1 MFFKK
6 KTPDQP
12 ATPAVNA
19 TPTASSTASPAMAV
33 PQVAAD
39 RGKPALTPDEIK
51 KRGAAAKHVAAS
63 FGEIVTLMMRSAADK
78 SITLN
83 DLEWMVVP
91 ALQSGQF
98 AVAEAQSKDT
108 GAVMP
113 VGAVLW
119 AFVSPDVDQRLS
131 TALDQPIRLQPPEW
145 RSGDIP
151 WVIMAIGEPKLL
163 GGLLQQLSKSVFARQ
178 APKMRARGA
187 DGKVAIGRLEFN
199 ALQPS

>member
-6 KTPDQP
+6 AQSIPEAAASTDAAQTPP
-12 ATPAVNA
+12 AAAPQ
-19 TPTASSTASPAMAV
+19 ASGVQA
-33 PQVAAD
+33 
-39 RGKPALTPDEIK
+39 RPALAPDEIK
-51 KRGAAAKHVAAS
+51 KRGIAAKHVAAS
-63 FGEIVTLMMRSAADK
+63 FGEIVTLMMRSPADK

-83 DLEWMVVP
+83 DLEWMIVP
-91 ALQSGQF
+91 ALQCGQF
-98 AVAEAQSKDT
+98 AVAEAQSKET

-131 TALDQPIRLQPPEW
+131 NALDQPARLQAVEW

-151 WVIMAIGEPKLL
+151 WIVMAIGEPKLL
-163 GGLLQQLSKSVFARQ
+163 GGLLQQLSKTVFARQ

-187 DGKVAIGRLEFN
+187 DGKITVGRLELN
-199 ALQPS
+199 PSAS

>member
-1 MFFKK
+1 MFFSKK
-6 KTPDQP
+6 PTPPVAGAVEP
-12 ATPAVNA
+12 APIEAAPPAPVA
-19 TPTASSTASPAMAV
+19 SAPASSGLA
-33 PQVAAD
+33 
-39 RGKPALTPDEIK
+39 PDEIK
-51 KRGAAAKHVAAS
+51 KRANAAKHVAAS

-78 SITLN
+78 YITLQ

-98 AVAEAQSKDT
+98 AVAEAQARDT

-119 AFVSPDVDQRLS
+119 AFVSPEVDQRLS
-131 TALDQPIRLQPPEW
+131 NNLDQPTRLQPAEW

-151 WVIMAIGEPKLL
+151 WIVMAIGEPKLL
-163 GGLLQQLSKSVFARQ
+163 GGLLQQLSKSIFSRQ

-199 ALQPS
+199 APQSS

>member
-1 MFFKK
+1 MFFSKK
-6 KTPDQP
+6 PDP
-12 ATPAVNA
+12 
-19 TPTASSTASPAMAV
+19 V
-33 PQVAAD
+33 PPVAEAAAPVAA
-39 RGKPALTPDEIK
+39 PAATRATDSVRTELAPDEIK
-51 KRGAAAKHVAAS
+51 KRAMAAKHVAAS

-78 SITLN
+78 SITLQ

-91 ALQSGQF
+91 ALQTGQF

-119 AFVSPDVDQRLS
+119 AMVSPEVDQRLS
-131 TALDQPIRLQPPEW
+131 SMLDQPTRLQAAEW

-151 WVIMAIGEPKLL
+151 WIVMAIGDPKLL
-163 GGLLQQLSKSVFARQ
+163 GGLLQQLSKSVFSKQ

-187 DGKVAIGRLEFN
+187 DGKVAVGRLDFG
-199 ALQPS
+199 APAAS

>member
-1 MFFKK
+1 MFFSKK
-6 KTPDQP
+6 PDP
-12 ATPAVNA
+12 
-19 TPTASSTASPAMAV
+19 V
-33 PQVAAD
+33 PPVAEAAAPVAA
-39 RGKPALTPDEIK
+39 PAATRATDSVRTELAPDEIK
-51 KRGAAAKHVAAS
+51 KRAMAAKHVAAS

-78 SITLN
+78 SITLQ

-91 ALQSGQF
+91 ALQTGQF

-119 AFVSPDVDQRLS
+119 AMVSPEVDQRLS
-131 TALDQPIRLQPPEW
+131 SMLDQPTRLQAAEW

-151 WVIMAIGEPKLL
+151 WIVMAIGDPKLL
-163 GGLLQQLSKSVFARQ
+163 GGLLQQLSKSIFSKQ

-187 DGKVAIGRLEFN
+187 DGKVAVGRLDFG
-199 ALQPS
+199 APAAS

>member
-1 MFFKK
+1 MFFSKK
-6 KTPDQP
+6 P
-12 ATPAVNA
+12 AAPAPPAAAAAEVA
-19 TPTASSTASPAMAV
+19 QVTAAPVAPTAPEPTRPGLA
-33 PQVAAD
+33 
-39 RGKPALTPDEIK
+39 PDEIK
-51 KRGAAAKHVAAS
+51 KRANAAKHVAAS

-78 SITLN
+78 SITLQ

-98 AVAEAQSKDT
+98 AVAEAQARDT

-119 AFVSPDVDQRLS
+119 AFVSPEVDQRLS
-131 TALDQPIRLQPPEW
+131 NTLDQPTRLQPAEW

-151 WVIMAIGEPKLL
+151 WIVMAIGEPKLL
-163 GGLLQQLSKSVFARQ
+163 GGLLQQLSKSVFTRQ

-187 DGKVAIGRLEFN
+187 DGKVTIGRLEFN
-199 ALQPS
+199 APQSS

>member
-1 MFFKK
+1 MFFSKK
-6 KTPDQP
+6 PPAAPAAVTPEVAPEP
-12 ATPAVNA
+12 ASAAP
-19 TPTASSTASPAMAV
+19 
-33 PQVAAD
+33 VAAAAQEG
-39 RGKPALTPDEIK
+39 RPALAPDEIK
-51 KRGAAAKHVAAS
+51 KRGNAAKHVAAS

-78 SITLN
+78 SITLH

-119 AFVSPDVDQRLS
+119 AFVSAEVDQRLS
-131 TALDQPIRLQPPEW
+131 SSLDQPIRLQPAEW
-145 RSGDIP
+145 RSGEIP
-151 WVIMAIGEPKLL
+151 WIVMAIGEPKLL
-163 GGLLQQLSKSVFARQ
+163 GGLLQQLAKSVFSKQ

-187 DGKVAIGRLEFN
+187 DGRIAIGRLEFN
-199 ALQPS
+199 TTQSS